1 MTRLTRIDGIRADNV
16 VERKR
21 ASRLAGKQRL
31 SRRFTLFNVLANA
44 TLGGGK
50 LTLGLL
56 TGSLSIVADGFNNLS
71 DTVYSLFLLVG
82 MRFSLK
88 PADARHPQ
96 GHRAIE
102 PLISLLIGVSI
113 GVVAY
118 RLAVSG
124 IRGVIDPLGVE
135 RNVLA
140 VPVLVVGIAVKAFMS
155 VYARRTA
162 KQIHSPALAATGM
175 DAAADVLATV
185 AALVG
190 YLGGTVFGLP
200 RADPI
205 CALLVAGF
213 VAYTAFEVLRQNIGY
228 MVGRAAP
235 PEIKRQVKAL
245 ACREDS
251 VLSVHDLKAYFR
263 GPELMVSM
271 HVEVDGGFALQRVH
285 DLEQR
290 IRLAV
295 LDIPEID
302 DVTVHMDPLMRTTD
316 EERSARESHKRESG
330 DDSGGEVL

>member
-1 MTRLTRIDGIRADNV
+1 MLKAERHTRLDGIRADNV

-21 ASRLAGKQRL
+21 AFRLSGKQRV
-31 SRRFTLFNVLANA
+31 SRRFTLLNVLVNA
-44 TLGGGK
+44 VLGGGK
-50 LTLGLL
+50 LALGLL
-56 TGSLSIVADGFNNLS
+56 TGSLSIVADGLNNLS

-82 MRFSLK
+82 MWFSLK

-102 PLISLLIGVSI
+102 PIISLVIGVSI

-118 RLAVSG
+118 RLALSG
-124 IRGVIDPLGVE
+124 VRGIIDPTGVE
-135 RNVLA
+135 RNALA
-140 VPVLVVGIAVKAFMS
+140 LPVLGGGMAAKTFIA
-155 VYARRTA
+155 VYARRA
-162 KQIHSPALAATGM
+162 SRQIHSPALAATGM
-175 DAAADVLATV
+175 DAAADVLAT
-185 AALVG
+185 AAAVVG

-205 CALLVAGF
+205 CALVVSLF
-213 VAYTAFEVLRQNIGY
+213 VAFTAFEVLRQNIGY

-235 PEIKRQVKAL
+235 PEIRRQVKAL
-245 ACREDS
+245 ACREHS

-271 HVEVDGGFALQRVH
+271 HVEVDGDLSLQTAH

-302 DVTVHMDPLMRTTD
+302 DVTVHMDPLERTRD
-316 EERSARESHKRESG
+316 DDGREVR
-330 DDSGGEVL
+330 